1 MKTKDFTDRIEIFLQ
16 CLVSLS
22 IGVAAE
28 DTFEQS
34 ESVEE
39 DLDMGE
45 KSGGW
50 AGPEVKGNLSS
61 WAPVDTSLLLP
72 TWGLGLGVKESE
84 RSEEVEKVSKA
95 GDIGNPAP
103 GLVILRDL
111 VVKGE
116 NWGKSPLCWEGNVGD
131 LSGVTLF
138 VSVF

>member
-1 MKTKDFTDRIEIFLQ
+1 MIYILRVFLQ

-28 DTFEQS
+28 DTFEHS
-34 ESVEE
+34 ERVEE

-50 AGPEVKGNLSS
+50 PAPEVKGNLSS
-61 WAPVDTSLLLP
+61 PVDTSLRLP
-72 TWGLGLGVKESE
+72 TWGLGLGVTESE
-84 RSEEVEKVSKA
+84 RSEEVEKLSKA

-103 GLVILRDL
+103 GLVIFRDL

-116 NWGKSPLCWEGNVGD
+116 YWGKSPLCCEGNVGD
-131 LSGVTLF
+131 FIGVTLF